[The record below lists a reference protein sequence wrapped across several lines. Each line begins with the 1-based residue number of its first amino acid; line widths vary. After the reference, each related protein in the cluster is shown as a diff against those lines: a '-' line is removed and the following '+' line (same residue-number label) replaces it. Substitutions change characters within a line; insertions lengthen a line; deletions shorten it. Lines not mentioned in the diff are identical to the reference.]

1 MHDDYE
7 LIMEELEQL
16 GIIPV
21 DYAVLRSLFS
31 DYRFPRN
38 KIANLEQ
45 EGKIIRLKRGMY
57 VVSPK
62 ISKQLL
68 SIELIANHIYGPS
81 YVSKE
86 SALRYYGL
94 IPEQVYTVRSLTTN
108 RSRNFE
114 NSIGYFEYTTV
125 NDVYYSIGIK
135 QQTVENKY
143 TFLIATQEKALCDMI
158 TTTPQLRIQSE
169 KALVAYLKED
179 LRLDMSGLD
188 NMDMDIIKECIE
200 TGKKKKT
207 LKLLLNLLQS

>member
-1 MHDDYE
+1 
-7 LIMEELEQL
+7 MEELEQL

-31 DYRFPRN
+31 DYRSPRN

-45 EGKIIRLKRGMY
+45 AGKIIRLKRGIY

-62 ISKQLL
+62 VTHQLL

-81 YVSKE
+81 YVSME

-108 RSRNFE
+108 RSQSYE
-114 NSIGYFEYTTV
+114 NPIGRFDYVTA
-125 NDVYYSIGIK
+125 NDAYYSIGIK

-143 TFLIATQEKALCDMI
+143 TFLIATPEKALCDMI
-158 TTTPQLRIQSE
+158 VTTPQLRIQSE

-179 LRLDMSGLD
+179 LRFDMSGLD
-188 NMDMDIIKECIE
+188 QMDTDILKACIE
-200 TGKKKKT
+200 TGKKKEM
-207 LKLLLNLLQS
+207 LKFLLKFSES

>member
-1 MHDDYE
+1 MHNNDE
-7 LIMEELEQL
+7 CNMEELEQL

-31 DYRFPRN
+31 DYRSPRN

-45 EGKIIRLKRGMY
+45 AGKIIRLKRGIY

-62 ISKQLL
+62 VTHQLL

-81 YVSKE
+81 YVSME

-108 RSRNFE
+108 RSQSYE
-114 NSIGYFEYTTV
+114 NPIGRFDYVTA
-125 NDVYYSIGIK
+125 NDAYYSIGIK

-143 TFLIATQEKALCDMI
+143 TFLIATPEKALCDMI
-158 TTTPQLRIQSE
+158 VTTPQLRIQSE

-179 LRLDMSGLD
+179 LRFDMSGLD
-188 NMDMDIIKECIE
+188 QMDTDILKACIE
-200 TGKKKKT
+200 TGKKKEM
-207 LKLLLNLLQS
+207 LKFLLKFSES